1 MRRSLGRTAGTLAVV
16 HSILRA
22 IAAAVFT
29 AVGVVLV
36 VSGRSDDASVDPEGF
51 LEFVGSG
58 VIVVGLLT
66 LASAVLGIVLG
77 RRTVRGEGS
86 ASVGLIALF
95 ALFAAVS
102 GMFLASALADE
113 FGVDVG
119 AAVLFGA
126 NTAACVAV
134 VLLALFAHR
143 GG

>member
-16 HSILRA
+16 HSILWA